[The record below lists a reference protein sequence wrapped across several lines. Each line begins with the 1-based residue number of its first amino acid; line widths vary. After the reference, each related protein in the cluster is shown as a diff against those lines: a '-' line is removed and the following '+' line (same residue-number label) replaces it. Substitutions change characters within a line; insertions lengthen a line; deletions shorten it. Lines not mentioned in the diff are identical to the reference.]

1 MDSKNFIVGEVQTF
15 GYTVDPNILDQ
26 VYKTVSDFQNEY
38 GKRPSYLLLG
48 YGTYLG
54 LCLAFTTRQITYNK
68 GYINKIVEFAGI
80 PIQIDPACE
89 YRIQTIYSKDV
100 WEESIKALASH
111 KTTFNMTIK

>member
-54 LCLAFTTRQITYNK
+54 LCLAFSNRQNVYNL
-68 GYINKIVEFAGI
+68 GRINRIAEFAGV

-89 YRIQTIYSKDV
+89 YRIQTIYSKDA
-100 WEESIKALASH
+100 WEESIKALASRQ
-111 KTTFNMTIK
+111 K